1 METHLNVAHFQ
12 VRRHVFKE
20 EKNWF
25 YNFIVKSG
33 VFFSIKK
40 YFLALFKF
48 ASIGFL
54 MFFLYFKE
62 N

>member
-1 METHLNVAHFQ
+1 MFFE
-12 VRRHVFKE
+12 E

-33 VFFSIKK
+33 GFFSIKK

-54 MFFLYFKE
+54 MFFFYILKRIKKFFFILI
-62 N
+62 NFIF

>member
-1 METHLNVAHFQ
+1 MFFE
-12 VRRHVFKE
+12 E

-25 YNFIVKSG
+25 NNFIVKSG

-54 MFFLYFKE
+54 MIFLYFKE

>member
-1 METHLNVAHFQ
+1 MFFE
-12 VRRHVFKE
+12 E

-25 YNFIVKSG
+25 YNSIVKSG
-33 VFFSIKK
+33 GFFSIKK

-54 MFFLYFKE
+54 MIFLYFKE

>member
-1 METHLNVAHFQ
+1 MFFE
-12 VRRHVFKE
+12 E

-33 VFFSIKK
+33 VFFSNKK

-54 MFFLYFKE
+54 MFFFLYFKE